1 LKENGMS
8 SVREETFF
16 FNINDPAA
24 KKSEQFAIREAPDEK
39 LAQGIGLMEQQAAM
53 LNQTRAQLDLQ
64 IANAFANIAVLKY
77 EVDRRARSI
86 SIVSSLD
93 SFGPMGRRN

>member
-64 IANAFANIAVLKY
+64 IANAWANIAVLKY

-93 SFGPMGRRN
+93 GFGPMGRRN